1 MGKAFVGEEEAQIE
15 KDLREKFEEVDM
27 PVSFWELRATDSL
40 VVVDMLF

>member
-27 PVSFWELRATDSL
+27 PVSF
-40 VVVDMLF
+40 